1 MVASPGTWVL
11 SIPRDSSYFT
21 AVQTSPPWETGRRF
35 KQLFSKVVLLY
46 FKVVLLWQFS
56 YLCKLRCVVGR
67 ELFLRLERQTI
78 RQLLSGWMGKALLRN
93 SIGIEL
99 LAFQN
104 NLLIFYGSSF
114 IPFDR
119 TRDLASELNFHLTEY
134 QTGRLGKL
142 DEVAEPSRQV

>member
-35 KQLFSKVVLLY
+35 KQLFS
-46 FKVVLLWQFS
+46 KVVLLWQFS

-93 SIGIEL
+93 SIGIEFIPL
-99 LAFQN
+99 QN
-104 NLLIFYGSSF
+104 NQLIFYSSSF

>member
-35 KQLFSKVVLLY
+35 KQLFS
-46 FKVVLLWQFS
+46 KVVLLWQFS

-93 SIGIEL
+93 SIGIEFIPL
-99 LAFQN
+99 QN
-104 NLLIFYGSSF
+104 NQLIFYSSSF

-142 DEVAEPSRQV
+142 DEVVEPSRQV

>member
-35 KQLFSKVVLLY
+35 KQLFSKVVLL
-46 FKVVLLWQFS
+46 WQFS
-56 YLCKLRCVVGR
+56 YLCKLRCVAGR

-93 SIGIEL
+93 SIGIEFIPL
-99 LAFQN
+99 QN
-104 NLLIFYGSSF
+104 NQLIFYSSSF

>member
-21 AVQTSPPWETGRRF
+21 AVQTSPPWETGKRF
-35 KQLFSKVVLLY
+35 KQLFSKA
-46 FKVVLLWQFS
+46 VLLWQFS

-99 LAFQN
+99 LPLQN
-104 NLLIFYGSSF
+104 NQLIFYSSSF

>member
-21 AVQTSPPWETGRRF
+21 AVQTSPPWETGKRF
-35 KQLFSKVVLLY
+35 KQLFS
-46 FKVVLLWQFS
+46 KVVLLWQFS

-78 RQLLSGWMGKALLRN
+78 RQLLSGLMGKALLRN

-99 LAFQN
+99 LPFQN

>member
-35 KQLFSKVVLLY
+35 KQLFS
-46 FKVVLLWQFS
+46 KVVLLWQFS

-99 LAFQN
+99 LPLQN
-104 NLLIFYGSSF
+104 NHSIFYSSSF